1 MEESKA
7 PDDIYPQLTVNE
19 LRQCAYLFS
28 KYISNTNI
36 IILSYKSFIVK
47 NKRKIACIEFKNNKL
62 RSTIIIN
69 GVKEV
74 SRTFDNYLSLIYQ
87 IKRIIFNL
95 S

>member
-7 PDDIYPQLTVNE
+7 PEDVYTRLAINE

-62 RSTIIIN
+62 HSTIIIN
-69 GVKEV
+69 GIKKV
-74 SRTFDNYLSLIYQ
+74 SRTFDNYISLIYQ
-87 IKRIIFNL
+87 VKRIIFNL